1 MTGGSTPSSPP
12 ASAPSGAERTRPAR
26 ARALFRARASR
37 DGEGAARVE
46 ANARLTAMTAVVLLL
61 LVVAELATVVLGAR
75 GHLSLHVI
83 VGLILVPP
91 VLLKIGTTTWRMVS
105 YYRGDAA
112 YLEKGPP
119 PLALRIL
126 APFLVALTFLVLGSG
141 IGLVVVPHSLHS
153 SLLIVHKASFYL
165 WLATFLIH
173 AVAHFKQMIRVAGRD
188 VVARTRVLS
197 AGVRSRRLVLGG
209 SVLLGGALALLLAH
223 RAEVY
228 LRIYPHK

>member
-1 MTGGSTPSSPP
+1 
-12 ASAPSGAERTRPAR
+12 
-26 ARALFRARASR
+26 
-37 DGEGAARVE
+37 
-46 ANARLTAMTAVVLLL
+46 MTAVVLLL
-61 LVVAELATVVLGAR
+61 LVVAELATVVMGAR
-75 GHLSLHVI
+75 GHLSLHVT

-112 YLEKGPP
+112 YFEKGPP
-119 PLALRIL
+119 LLALRIL
-126 APFLVALTFLVLGSG
+126 GPFLVVLTFLVLGSG
-141 IGLVVVPHSLHS
+141 IGLVVVPHSQHS

-173 AVAHFKQMIRVAGRD
+173 AVAHFKQMIRAAGRD
-188 VVARTRVLS
+188 ALARTRVFS
-197 AGVRSRRLVLGG
+197 AGVRSRQLVLGG
-209 SVLLGGALALLLAH
+209 SVSLGIALALLLAE

>member
-1 MTGGSTPSSPP
+1 
-12 ASAPSGAERTRPAR
+12 
-26 ARALFRARASR
+26 
-37 DGEGAARVE
+37 
-46 ANARLTAMTAVVLLL
+46 MTAVVLLL
-61 LVVAELATVVLGAR
+61 LVVAELATVVMGAR

-112 YLEKGPP
+112 YLEMGPP
-119 PLALRIL
+119 LLALRIL
-126 APFLVALTFLVLGSG
+126 GPCLVVLTFLVLGSG
-141 IGLVVVPHSLHS
+141 IGLVVVPHSQHS

-173 AVAHFKQMIRVAGRD
+173 AVAHLKQMIRAAGRD
-188 VVARTRVLS
+188 ALARTRVFS
-197 AGVRSRRLVLGG
+197 AGVRSRQLVLGG
-209 SVLLGGALALLLAH
+209 SVSLGIALALLLAQ

>member
-1 MTGGSTPSSPP
+1 MTRASTPSSPP
-12 ASAPSGAERTRPAR
+12 ASTPSGAERTRPAR
-26 ARALFRARASR
+26 ALFRARAPR
-37 DGEGAARVE
+37 GGEAAARVE

-61 LVVAELATVVLGAR
+61 LVVAELATVVMGAR
-75 GHLSLHVI
+75 GHQSLHVV

-91 VLLKIGTTTWRMVS
+91 VLLKIGTTTWRMLS

-126 APFLVALTFLVLGSG
+126 APFLVLLTFLVLASG

-153 SLLIVHKASFYL
+153 SLLLVHKASFYL

-173 AVAHFKQMIRVAGRD
+173 AVAHFKQMIRLAGRD
-188 VVARTRVLS
+188 VLARTRVLS
-197 AGVRSRRLVLGG
+197 AGVRSRRLVLGA

>member
-1 MTGGSTPSSPP
+1 MTRGSTRSSSP
-12 ASAPSGAERTRPAR
+12 APTAAGAGRTRAR
-26 ARALFRARASR
+26 ARALFGARAPGG
-37 DGEGAARVE
+37 GEAAARVE
-46 ANARLTAMTAVVLLL
+46 ANARLTGTTAVVLLF
-61 LVVAELATVVLGAR
+61 LVGAELATVVMGAR
-75 GHLSLHVI
+75 SHLRLHVV

-91 VLLKIGTTTWRMVS
+91 VLLKIGTTTWRMVA

-126 APFLVALTFLVLGSG
+126 GPFLVVLTLLVLGSG
-141 IGLVVVPHSLHS
+141 IALVVVPHSLHS
-153 SLLIVHKASFYL
+153 SLLILHKASFYL

-173 AVAHFKQMIRVAGRD
+173 AVAHFERMIRLAGRD
-188 VVARTRVLS
+188 VLARTRVLS

-209 SVLLGGALALLLAH
+209 SVLVGGALALLLAH

-228 LRIYPHK
+228 LRIYPH

>member
-126 APFLVALTFLVLGSG
+126 APFLVALTC
-141 IGLVVVPHSLHS
+141 
-153 SLLIVHKASFYL
+153 LIPC
-165 WLATFLIH
+165 T
-173 AVAHFKQMIRVAGRD
+173 AVC
-188 VVARTRVLS
+188 
-197 AGVRSRRLVLGG
+197 
-209 SVLLGGALALLLAH
+209 
-223 RAEVY
+223 
-228 LRIYPHK
+228 

>member
-1 MTGGSTPSSPP
+1 
-12 ASAPSGAERTRPAR
+12 
-26 ARALFRARASR
+26 
-37 DGEGAARVE
+37 
-46 ANARLTAMTAVVLLL
+46 MTAVVLLL
-61 LVVAELATVVLGAR
+61 LVAAELATVVMGAR
-75 GHLSLHVI
+75 GHLSLHVV

-91 VLLKIGTTTWRMVS
+91 VLLKIGATTWRMVS

-112 YLEKGPP
+112 YLENGP

-126 APFLVALTFLVLGSG
+126 GPFLVVLTFLVLGSG

-153 SLLIVHKASFYL
+153 SLLIVHKASFDL

-173 AVAHFKQMIRVAGRD
+173 AVAHFKQMIRLAARD
-188 VVARTRVLS
+188 LLARTRVFL